1 MVSGQAW
8 PVLTGVLMGAAAT
21 LIPPSGAD
29 RWRVVRSAHPR
40 TAPTAGPTTH
50 RASVDRSGGRR
61 RRTAVPGQAEL
72 ALVADQLAALAR
84 SGLPPNRVW
93 PILADRAAT
102 GPTRAMADAVV
113 SGHRRGESTAQA
125 IRGSAS
131 GSGSRGSAGSE
142 RSDASRGPARAAG
155 HTGWWRRHRPPDPA
169 AARLAVAID
178 VSERSGAA
186 LAETLQRF
194 ADGVR
199 ADLRAEQ
206 ERESAL
212 AGPRT
217 TAMILSALPL
227 AGLGLGGLIGS
238 HPWQTLLLTAPGRVC
253 LLAGSAAWLSG
264 RAWSSALIRR
274 ATPRS

>member
-1 MVSGQAW
+1 VVSGQVW
-8 PVLTGVLMGAAAT
+8 PLLTGVLMGAAAT
-21 LIPPSGAD
+21 LIPPSGAE
-29 RWRVVRSAHPR
+29 RWRVVCSAPPGVRR
-40 TAPTAGPTTH
+40 TAVLTAH
-50 RASVDRSGGRR
+50 RAPTDPAGGRR
-61 RRTAVPGQAEL
+61 RRTTGPGQAEL
-72 ALVADQLAALAR
+72 ALLADQLAALAR
-84 SGLPPNRVW
+84 SGLPPSRVW

-102 GPTRAMADAVV
+102 GPSRAMAAAVV

-125 IRGSAS
+125 IRSSTGGSLP
-131 GSGSRGSAGSE
+131 RGSAGSE
-142 RSDASRGPARAAG
+142 RSDPPSDPARRAG

-199 ADLRAEQ
+199 ADLQAEQ

-212 AGPRT
+212 AGSRA
-217 TAMILSALPL
+217 TAMILSVLPL

-238 HPWQTLLLTAPGRVC
+238 HPWQTLLLTSPGRVC